1 MAHLSPFV
9 VYVSLSFTEQTS
21 PAALILMEERLQN
34 LSIFALQRFRTS
46 QPNCYQQ
53 TISLSPHG
61 RVRHGE
67 RKEISKSFQSH
78 TAALISVPQ
87 TSAIT
92 DHEHVHW
99 WTMQCVRSVYS
110 SVFTG
115 NHCTCSRLDSQADD
129 DDDDDGLY

>member
-1 MAHLSPFV
+1 VAHLSPFV
-9 VYVSLSFTEQTS
+9 VYVSLSFTEQT
-21 PAALILMEERLQN
+21 PAAALILMEERLQN

-67 RKEISKSFQSH
+67 RKEILKSFQSH
-78 TAALISVPQ
+78 VGSSNLC
-87 TSAIT
+87 SAVLSHNRPRT
-92 DHEHVHW
+92 RGW
-99 WTMQCVRSVYS
+99 WTMQCVWSVYS

-115 NHCTCSRLDSQADD
+115 NHCTCSRLDS
-129 DDDDDGLY
+129 LIIIRRNI